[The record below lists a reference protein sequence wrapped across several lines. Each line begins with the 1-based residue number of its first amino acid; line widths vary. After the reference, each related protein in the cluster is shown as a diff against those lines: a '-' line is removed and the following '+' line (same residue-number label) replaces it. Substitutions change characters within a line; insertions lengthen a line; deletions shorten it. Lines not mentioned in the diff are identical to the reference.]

1 MKKRFDLIPALLIAV
16 GVGAVLLA
24 WWLLMRSIAGLEV
37 FARND
42 GQALRH
48 LSQYCYLPLCLIV

>member
-37 FARND
+37 FA
-42 GQALRH
+42 
-48 LSQYCYLPLCLIV
+48 